1 MGTSKV
7 IDKKF
12 RNKVKT
18 NIRGFDEML
27 FGGLDLV
34 PDHSVIVIKTDEPVQ
49 GTLLGLQILYGIAQ
63 SLELFEREKTPQL
76 GSPYRHACH
85 RWWRAC

>member
-49 GTLLGLQILYGIAQ
+49 GTMNISEGNIYPHQIRL
-63 SLELFEREKTPQL
+63 
-76 GSPYRHACH
+76 
-85 RWWRAC
+85 